1 MSRTWKWVVASLMST
16 ATLGLS
22 TTLLPGQAVADDS
35 RLVIKPAIV
44 QSNGQNQSSVD
55 VQQVHRRV
63 WVRPRAGVVVG
74 PRRGVGVY
82 VAPRYVPRVYA
93 RPVYPR
99 QNFGYQTYPGYGYT
113 YPNYG
118 YGYGYGYT
126 PYYGW

>member
-1 MSRTWKWVVASLMST
+1 MSRTWKCIVASLVGT

-22 TTLLPGQAVADDS
+22 AAGEAVADDS

-44 QSNGQNQSSVD
+44 RTTAENQTSVD

-63 WVRPRAGVVVG
+63 WVRPRAGVVIT

-82 VAPRYVPRVYA
+82 VAPRYVPRYYG
-93 RPVYPR
+93 REYYPQR
-99 QNFGYQTYPGYGYT
+99 YYGYQTYPGYGYT

-118 YGYGYGYT
+118 YGYGYS